1 MGSLSPQKC
10 PVPRGP
16 WAGHLA
22 PPAGD
27 GGQTEGEKH
36 PTPQPLAFFRV
47 RAGEATQTCAPV
59 RTEGKLEAPAR
70 LSPTRIQ
77 QLVSSRAPNQM
88 LETKTPGAALISDY
102 AILLARRKCLS
113 QSPAISSWLMP
124 WSMTF

>member
-1 MGSLSPQKC
+1 MGSPNPQKC
-10 PVPRGP
+10 SEPRGP

-22 PPAGD
+22 PP
-27 GGQTEGEKH
+27 GGQTEGEKL
-36 PTPQPLAFFRV
+36 PTPQPLIFFHAQV
-47 RAGEATQTCAPV
+47 GEATQTCAPI
-59 RTEGKLEAPAR
+59 RTKGKLEAPAR

-77 QLVSSRAPNQM
+77 QLVSSHAPNQM

-102 AILLARRKCLS
+102 AILLAWRKCLS